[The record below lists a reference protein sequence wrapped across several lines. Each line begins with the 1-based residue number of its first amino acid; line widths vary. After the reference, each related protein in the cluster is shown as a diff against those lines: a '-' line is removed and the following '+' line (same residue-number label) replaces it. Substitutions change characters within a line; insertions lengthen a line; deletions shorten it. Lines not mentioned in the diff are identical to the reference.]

1 LCCKTRKQTYYW
13 QRWHACQ
20 QAASNRR
27 STYDNRRTGSI
38 SLALKFSPIENHE
51 IIIPHQVTATVFFF
65 EQHIYRQLHI
75 YSKGVQCCGI
85 LGISTKFSSSTIV
98 FRINWTQYRTRKNN
112 TNHGGCSKN
121 SLLEIFLGFFFSA
134 HSIVRVIK
142 TWFIC
147 LITRDFQLDST
158 LKSIL

>member
-98 FRINWTQYRTRKNN
+98 FRINWTQYRTRITIQTTVVAAK
-112 TNHGGCSKN
+112 TP
-121 SLLEIFLGFFFSA
+121 FLKYFSDFFFPR
-134 HSIVRVIK
+134 IRLFV
-142 TWFIC
+142 
-147 LITRDFQLDST
+147 
-158 LKSIL
+158 